1 MMDRPRISDEWVMGA
16 TVGAYVVLTFVLHF
30 WGSAFIHYWC
40 GNSPYPPTTRDG
52 RFPGFLV
59 FLVPGVIVGVLNWAQ
74 VKLAQSRTGL
84 LNHRAVRVALWMNLF
99 GILGVLVIVASNYG
113 SANDIGF
120 FAIVPLLAIALWPL
134 GLVVSLWNLVW
145 GCVGLAKSPQS

>member
-16 TVGAYVVLTFVLHF
+16 TMGAYVVLTFVLHF

-40 GNSPYPPTTRDG
+40 GI
-52 RFPGFLV
+52 
-59 FLVPGVIVGVLNWAQ
+59 LVPGVIVGVLNWAQ

>member
-1 MMDRPRISDEWVMGA
+1 MGDGRNHGRLRCLDFCA
-16 TVGAYVVLTFVLHF
+16 SLLGLCIY
-30 WGSAFIHYWC
+30 YWC

-52 RFPGFLV
+52 RFSGFLV

-145 GCVGLAKSPQS
+145 GCVGLAK